1 MAARQDDGARGR
13 GGSPAYSET
22 ELLNLL
28 SVIERIIPVS
38 GEEWDQVEVHHNIL
52 YPVRKAEGLR
62 RKFQELYRKKKSTGD
77 PDCPLSVKRA
87 KLLRRAIIERCEVDN
102 AEVDEVVQGVGHLE
116 ILPEFPGIQRLHEI
130 AEDSGEEGV
139 VDPPQAPAPQPAAEE
154 QPPLAEVNQP
164 AVALPPAVPS
174 VRQPVAQAEANA
186 AAAMGVDPTR
196 VTLSQL
202 GGKRKKADEDPL
214 LELYKLK
221 MLESAAEREE
231 ERKRLRLDRE
241 DREADRLEERMLRKN
256 EMEIRRVEA
265 ESFKMMMMA
274 LLASNKK
281 DG

>member
-1 MAARQDDGARGR
+1 
-13 GGSPAYSET
+13 
-22 ELLNLL
+22 
-28 SVIERIIPVS
+28 
-38 GEEWDQVEVHHNIL
+38 
-52 YPVRKAEGLR
+52 
-62 RKFQELYRKKKSTGD
+62 
-77 PDCPLSVKRA
+77 
-87 KLLRRAIIERCEVDN
+87 
-102 AEVDEVVQGVGHLE
+102 
-116 ILPEFPGIQRLHEI
+116 
-130 AEDSGEEGV
+130 
-139 VDPPQAPAPQPAAEE
+139 
-154 QPPLAEVNQP
+154 
-164 AVALPPAVPS
+164 
-174 VRQPVAQAEANA
+174 
-186 AAAMGVDPTR
+186 MGVDPTR

>member
-87 KLLRRAIIERCEVDN
+87 KLLRRAIIERCEVDD
-102 AEVDEVVQGVGHLE
+102 AEVEDVVHCHGDVEL
-116 ILPEFPGIQRLHEI
+116 LPEFPGIQRLHEI
-130 AEDSGEEGV
+130 DEDSGEEGV
-139 VDPPQAPAPQPAAEE
+139 IDPPQPPAAQPVEV
-154 QPPLAEVNQP
+154 QPPPAEAARP

>member
-87 KLLRRAIIERCEVDN
+87 KLLRRAIIERCEVDD
-102 AEVDEVVQGVGHLE
+102 AEVKDVIQGHGDVEL
-116 ILPEFPGIQRLHEI
+116 LPEFPGIQRLHEI
-130 AEDSGEEGV
+130 DEDSGEEGV
-139 VDPPQAPAPQPAAEE
+139 VDPPQAPAAQPVEV
-154 QPPLAEVNQP
+154 QPPPAEAARP

>member
-28 SVIERIIPVS
+28 SIIERIIPVS

-87 KLLRRAIIERCEVDN
+87 KLLRRAIIERCEVDD
-102 AEVDEVVQGVGHLE
+102 AEVEDVVQGHGDVEL
-116 ILPEFPGIQRLHEI
+116 LPEFPGIQRLHEI
-130 AEDSGEEGV
+130 DEDSGEEGV
-139 VDPPQAPAPQPAAEE
+139 VDPPQAPAAQPVEVQHPPAEAAR
-154 QPPLAEVNQP
+154 P

-241 DREADRLEERMLRKN
+241 DREADRLEERVLRKN

>member
-87 KLLRRAIIERCEVDN
+87 KLLRRAIIERCEVDD
-102 AEVDEVVQGVGHLE
+102 AEVEDVVQSHGDVEL
-116 ILPEFPGIQRLHEI
+116 LPEFPGIQRLHEI
-130 AEDSGEEGV
+130 DEDSGEEGV
-139 VDPPQAPAPQPAAEE
+139 VDPPQAPAAQPVEV
-154 QPPLAEVNQP
+154 QPPPAEANQP